1 MPSMLEVFAVVT
13 GIATVA
19 LAARGHIAN
28 WPIGIVSSAVFLVV
42 FLEAGLYAD
51 ALLQGLYVVL
61 GAYGW
66 WAWLYD
72 GPKRTELR
80 VTFAPNRL
88 RLALASVAVVGT
100 LGFGAFL
107 DATTDSTVP
116 YPDAATT
123 VLDLSPSCCSRA
135 STSTTGRSG
144 SSGVNVPYIA
154 LLPVQGPGPDRGAPA
169 RVHRAIVMGWRAW
182 LRASREQ
189 PGTRGAVTPAGTMSL
204 PGDYGT
210 RAREVPAAA
219 RWARVPRGTRARA
232 GRRGHRPGARA
243 SRWSRSPSTCAT
255 AGSRSCCPGRR
266 SARASRTIRSI
277 TRTRRCTS
285 CGRRRSA
292 SASAARRST
301 SW

>member
-123 VLDLSPSCCSRA
+123 VLSLVAQLLLTRKHIDNWPVWIF
-135 STSTTGRSG
+135 
-144 SSGVNVPYIA
+144 GVNVPYIA
-154 LLPVQGPGPDRGAPA
+154 LYLYKGLALTAALQLVFIALS
-169 RVHRAIVMGWRAW
+169 VIGWRAW
-182 LRASREQ
+182 LRASRGQ
-189 PGTRGAVTPAGTMSL
+189 PGNRGAVTPAGTM
-204 PGDYGT
+204 
-210 RAREVPAAA
+210 EPAA
-219 RWARVPRGTRARA
+219 
-232 GRRGHRPGARA
+232 
-243 SRWSRSPSTCAT
+243 
-255 AGSRSCCPGRR
+255 
-266 SARASRTIRSI
+266 
-277 TRTRRCTS
+277 
-285 CGRRRSA
+285 
-292 SASAARRST
+292 
-301 SW
+301 